1 VTVRTIDDP
10 SVDMVIEGS
19 VARVTFSNPGKRNA
33 FTWRMYD
40 QLLHIA
46 ENLGDGGLVS
56 AVVFQGH
63 AGDGFAAGTDIRQ
76 FVDFDSGAAGVDYE
90 RRVARVWEAIAAIP
104 VPTIAAVDGAAV
116 GAGLAVAAMCDIV
129 VAERGARFGAPIAR
143 TLGNC
148 LPVAVVARLRSVL
161 GARRT
166 TSMLLASALVP
177 AEDLVGCGFVAA
189 LAEPGEV
196 QVAVDALLKRVQTS
210 APLTLRALK
219 EMNRRLDR
227 SSPLPDDYDLLELCY
242 GSSDFH
248 EGIRAFLEHRH
259 PDWSG
264 H

>member
-1 VTVRTIDDP
+1 MTVPTSDD
-10 SVDMVIEGS
+10 SVDMVVEGA
-19 VARVTFSNPGKRNA
+19 VARVAFSNPGKRNA

-40 QLLHIA
+40 QLMRIA
-46 ENLGDGGLVS
+46 EELHDSGRAS
-56 AVVFQGH
+56 AVVFQGNPK
-63 AGDGFAAGTDIRQ
+63 DGFAAGTDIRQ
-76 FVDFDSGAAGVDYE
+76 FVDFDSGADGLEYE
-90 RRVARVWEAIAAIP
+90 RRVAGVWEAIAAIP
-104 VPTIAAVDGAAV
+104 VPTIAAVEGAAV

-148 LPVAVVARLRSVL
+148 LPLAVVARMRSVL

-166 TSMLLASALVP
+166 TSMLLTSALVP

-189 LAEPGEV
+189 LAELGEL
-196 QVAVDALLKRVQTS
+196 QVAVAAILKRVQTS

-219 EMNRRLDR
+219 DMNRRLDQ
-227 SSPLPDDYDLLELCY
+227 SGALPDDSDLLELCY